1 MENAD
6 SFFRMWEESSTDR
19 PGNKVMD
26 ESRKSDESGRASARI
41 EAAVSGGR
49 IAYVDLKEGMWNQVA
64 PPLTERT
71 GRKRKF
77 IRMDYERLCVV
88 CNTLCAV
95 CISRVFAVCVSDW
108 LETDQ

>member
-1 MENAD
+1 M
-6 SFFRMWEESSTDR
+6 SFIT
-19 PGNKVMD
+19 
-26 ESRKSDESGRASARI
+26 RKDNTVI
-41 EAAVSGGR
+41 QAAPS
-49 IAYVDLKEGMWNQVA
+49 LM
-64 PPLTERT
+64 ERT

-77 IRMDYERLCVV
+77 IRMDYERLRVV